1 MTVHLNEGITERIQ
15 AIALLLSSISAIHDS
30 GLISHEKA
38 FEICN
43 ICLDQVDILAKEGNV
58 E

>member
-1 MTVHLNEGITERIQ
+1 MLEINENITDRIQ
-15 AIALLLSSISAIHDS
+15 AIALLLSSIAAIHSS

-43 ICLDQVDILAKEGNV
+43 VYLDQVDKIGKEGDL